1 MSINYSVVEI
11 FTNEASRYKSKPT
24 YKTVI
29 DYIRHS
35 KTASRC
41 IIMKGIEAYFENG
54 EFVTQDILNIS
65 YNMPVKIEIVIPTAE
80 LDNILPVVDEM
91 VSEGIVAVRNLD
103 VHFYKL
109 KKMIIPRHLRIKDI
123 MTSSPET
130 TTALTPL
137 SDIVKLLLSSF
148 FSGIPVIDSDNHP
161 IGIITQSDLIFKA
174 NLPVKLSLLGKA
186 EQDKLDKFIRT
197 LDSRIAQEIMSAPVV
212 TIEEDELAI
221 EAIDLMI
228 RKNVK
233 RLVVVDQSGCIS
245 GILSRMDIFHG
256 ITRESPDW
264 DSLKKEK
271 IKLINVKYVS
281 DIMRRD
287 TFHVKPDTSIE
298 EVIYLVDKNDLQC
311 VAVVDE
317 DEKLLGM
324 IFDHD
329 LLDVLSDHGVGLWEH
344 FCSMISLKKSG
355 KSYKRYLDK
364 VQDKT
369 AREVMKTDLIKVLE
383 ETEIDEAIFLITKRK
398 IKRLPVVSKDGKFK
412 GIINRESLLRATIQ
426 KD

>member
-1 MSINYSVVEI
+1 
-11 FTNEASRYKSKPT
+11 
-24 YKTVI
+24 
-29 DYIRHS
+29 
-35 KTASRC
+35 
-41 IIMKGIEAYFENG
+41 
-54 EFVTQDILNIS
+54 
-65 YNMPVKIEIVIPTAE
+65 
-80 LDNILPVVDEM
+80 
-91 VSEGIVAVRNLD
+91 
-103 VHFYKL
+103 
-109 KKMIIPRHLRIKDI
+109 

-130 TTALTPL
+130 TTASTPL

-148 FSGIPVIDSDNHP
+148 FSGIPVVDSDNHP

-197 LDSRIAQEIMSAPVV
+197 LDSRIAQEIMSHPVV

-221 EAIDLMI
+221 EAIDLMVQ
-228 RKNVK
+228 KNVK
-233 RLVVVDQSGCIS
+233 RLVVVDQSGCIN

-264 DSLKKEK
+264 NSLKKEK

-298 EVIYLVDKNDLQC
+298 EVIYLVDKKDLQC

-317 DEKLLGM
+317 DENLLGM

-344 FCSMISLKKSG
+344 FRSMISLKKSG
-355 KSYKRYLDK
+355 KSYKTYLAK

-369 AREVMKTDLIKVLE
+369 ARDVMKTDLIKVLE
-383 ETEIDEAIFLITKRK
+383 DTEIDKAIYLITTKK

-412 GIINRESLLRATIQ
+412 GIINRESLLRAVIK